1 MSASAPDSAA
11 LDLLLL
17 NQLVIAHAGESSPD
31 DPRLGWWQTDILS
44 RDGGLDVLRRLT
56 PRTWRWAALRAVR
69 EAARAFDAAQRKRAP
84 DPDRVW
90 TLFHLGFTLDEQ
102 LDDRL
107 DQLAAAHPEDPLAA
121 LPALAQHIDFDGRR
135 PFDRKA
141 LEAWLGASPT
151 SAPSSPSQTYDTT
164 TLGRRVTDR
173 DALAVSPSAAA
184 AALRAA
190 LAPLTAAYP
199 MPYLQS

>member
-1 MSASAPDSAA
+1 MSASAPDSSAA
-11 LDLLLL
+11 LDLLLTD
-17 NQLVIAHAGESSPD
+17 QLVIAHAGESSPD
-31 DPRLGWWQTDILS
+31 DPRLGWWETDILS
-44 RDGGLDVLRRLT
+44 RDGGLDILRRLT

-69 EAARAFDAAQRKRAP
+69 EAARAFDAVQRRRAP
-84 DPDRVW
+84 EPDRLT
-90 TLFHLGFTLDEQ
+90 TLFHYGFTLDEQ

-121 LPALAQHIDFDGRR
+121 LPALAPFIDFDGRR

-141 LEAWLGASPT
+141 FEAWLGAP
-151 SAPSSPSQTYDTT
+151 PKFETT

-173 DALAVSPSAAA
+173 DTF
-184 AALRAA
+184 RAA

>member
-1 MSASAPDSAA
+1 MSASAPDSPAA
-11 LDLLLL
+11 LDHLLTS
-17 NQLVIAHAGESSPD
+17 QLVVAYAGEASPD

-69 EAARAFDAAQRKRAP
+69 EAARAFDALQRKRAP
-84 DPDRVW
+84 EPDRLT
-90 TLFHLGFTLDEQ
+90 TLFHLGFTVDEQ

-121 LPALAQHIDFDGRR
+121 LPELGPHIDFDGRR

-141 LEAWLGASPT
+141 FEVWLGAP
-151 SAPSSPSQTYDTT
+151 PKVETT
-164 TLGRRVTDR
+164 TLGRRVIDR
-173 DALAVSPSAAA
+173 ST
-184 AALRAA
+184 LRSA
-190 LAPLTAAYP
+190 LAPLTATYP